1 MSEREAPTRGEG
13 LVAYVLSALTTLL
26 WVGCVLPAGAPLTE
40 GMGSDATT
48 PVHRDAILIVPAL
61 LLLVI
66 MPVGCT
72 LARRPRGMRA
82 VLAGVDAFVALY
94 VAIALVSVGF
104 VGDAPSIVAVLTLFA
119 LGAMALVEV
128 VRYTASTSD
137 TFDQSAL
144 CGARLAL
151 ALLVL
156 ILPLHIVMHPQVE
169 RASLLAPFVF
179 IAASAG
185 GSRIARHMRGLR
197 RTAAVLQLVL
207 AVHLLITLRYTVFR
221 TDPGIGELYV
231 SGKATLALAGAV
243 VLVALGQLVLYFR
256 RIPAAGSRDESVTE
270 ASAAPKMG
278 SA

>member
-13 LVAYVLSALTTLL
+13 LVAYVLSTLTTLL
-26 WVGCVLPAGAPLTE
+26 WVGCVLPAGAPVMPA
-40 GMGSDATT
+40 MGSDAST

-72 LARRPRGMRA
+72 LALRPRGMRA
-82 VLAGVDAFVALY
+82 VLAGVDALVALY
-94 VAIALVSVGF
+94 VATALVSVGF
-104 VGDAPSIVAVLTLFA
+104 VSDPTSIVAVLTLFV
-119 LGAMALVEV
+119 LGAMAVVEV
-128 VRYTASTSD
+128 IRYTTSNSD

-156 ILPLHIVMHPQVE
+156 ILPLHILMHPQVE

-179 IAASAG
+179 IAVSAG
-185 GSRIARHMRGLR
+185 GSRIARNMRGLR

-207 AVHLLITLRYTVFR
+207 AIHLGISLRYSVFR
-221 TDPGIGELYV
+221 TDPAIGDLYV
-231 SGKATLALAGAV
+231 SGQATLALAGAV
-243 VLVALGQLVLYFR
+243 VLVALGQLLLYFR
-256 RIPAAGSRDESVTE
+256 RVPAAAKRESVT
-270 ASAAPKMG
+270 AALPAAKMG
-278 SA
+278 DA

>member
-13 LVAYVLSALTTLL
+13 LVAYVLSTLTTLL
-26 WVGCVLPAGAPLTE
+26 WVGCVLPAGAPVMPD
-40 GMGSDATT
+40 MGSDAGT

-72 LARRPRGMRA
+72 LAVRPRGMRA
-82 VLAGVDAFVALY
+82 VLAGVDALVALY
-94 VAIALVSVGF
+94 VAIALVTVGF
-104 VGDAPSIVAVLTLFA
+104 VSDPPSIVAVVTLFA
-119 LGAMALVEV
+119 LGGMALVEV
-128 VRYTASTSD
+128 VRYTTSTSD

-151 ALLVL
+151 SLLVL
-156 ILPLHIVMHPQVE
+156 ILPLHILMHPQVE

-179 IAASAG
+179 IAISAG

-207 AVHLLITLRYTVFR
+207 AIHLGISLRYSVFR
-221 TDPGIGELYV
+221 TDPAIEELYV
-231 SGKATLALAGAV
+231 SGKATLALSGAV
-243 VLVALGQLVLYFR
+243 VLVALGQLLLYFR
-256 RIPAAGSRDESVTE
+256 RVPTSAASESVTT
-270 ASAAPKMG
+270 AAPAAKMG
-278 SA
+278 DA